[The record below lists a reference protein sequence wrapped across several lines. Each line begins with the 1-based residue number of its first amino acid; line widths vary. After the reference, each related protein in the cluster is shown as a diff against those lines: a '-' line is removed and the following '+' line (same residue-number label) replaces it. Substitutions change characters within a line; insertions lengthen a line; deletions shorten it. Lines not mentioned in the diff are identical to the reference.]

1 MIKEVKILSELI
13 NTLFDVLNFHIT
25 QQKDLIVIGLKDIN
39 KIGTIL
45 DTFYDISKIN
55 NKKFLYMCFSK
66 NYIIDEKNKEPILEI
81 NIDHYRDM
89 KNYFFESIADK
100 VEDMIN
106 TIIES
111 KKDGCEF
118 AIINNDFKT
127 IERIFVNKKPLVGV
141 LKEICQKLDFNIVF
155 IDAYDVSKIHAIGIM
170 EQVSDLILNE
180 ESDHLFKTLKNRYG
194 DRFDLI
200 Y

>member
-1 MIKEVKILSELI
+1 M
-13 NTLFDVLNFHIT
+13 
-25 QQKDLIVIGLKDIN
+25 
-39 KIGTIL
+39 
-45 DTFYDISKIN
+45 
-55 NKKFLYMCFSK
+55 KKYC
-66 NYIIDEKNKEPILEI
+66 
-81 NIDHYRDM
+81 
-89 KNYFFESIADK
+89 FESIADK

-118 AIINNDFKT
+118 AIINNDFKE

-141 LKEICQKLDFNIVF
+141 LKETCQKLDFNIVF
-155 IDAYDVSKIHAIGIM
+155 IGAYDVSKIHSIGIM